1 MEESPVHL
9 GNSTGTFIE
18 LKVFPYIYLFQQE
31 MDMCMGKSGL
41 RNLPIIKRA
50 LPFNVFDNEDFESF
64 FKQFRPFPLVK
75 QLQKLI

>member
-1 MEESPVHL
+1 MITFVDSMPRSDNEHL
-9 GNSTGTFIE
+9 QTVLARF
-18 LKVFPYIYLFQQE
+18 
-31 MDMCMGKSGL
+31 
-41 RNLPIIKRA
+41 IIKRA